1 MAMEERIREL
11 CGKAIAVDDPEE
23 LESVLAELKL
33 ALHEHTERLRAMLSL
48 YPVLRT
54 DPVNPEA

>member
-11 CGKAIAVDDPEE
+11 CGKAIAVVDDPEE

-33 ALHEHTERLRAMLSL
+33 ALHEHTERLRAMRLSIQFCAPIL
-48 YPVLRT
+48 
-54 DPVNPEA
+54 